1 MDDYSMSSLGE
12 SKNEWCAR
20 LVNILTPAVIDGLKS
35 IFKEALE
42 LCEENDE
49 HDKYLM
55 TFQTFLSRIPKW
67 NDSIIGEERARIET
81 FTKCGYL
88 EELITCVH
96 VIQLKALTCVRVG
109 QKQKKIDIDIPSA
122 DVFIHKVYINVAR
135 KLYTNVYLFE
145 AELAPLDLQK
155 NNRQLELFAQE
166 SILNTIRDTMPVE
179 SILRAYMDETEEEEV
194 DIKEEIIEEPVKE
207 EHVQEEAVQKEA
219 VQKEAVQEEAVNNEN
234 SLPIAIE
241 PVTGA
246 PTLGLPALGAPAL
259 GAQALGAPTL
269 GAAPMSDV
277 NMIMNDTVSE
287 TMQSIPSQTENI
299 SFSNT
304 DKAQDTLGNETLVSA
319 PKTIERL
326 EQIALDGAQKRRDE
340 EADDDDED
348 DDYEER
354 ITIGG
359 NVNIDT
365 LDINDMNAPSS
376 RPPIVLDDIEFL

>member
-122 DVFIHKVYINVAR
+122 DVFIHKAYINVAR

-166 SILNTIRDTMPVE
+166 SILNTIRETMPVE

-207 EHVQEEAVQKEA
+207 EHVQ
-219 VQKEAVQEEAVNNEN
+219 KEAVQEEAVKEQAVQEEAVNEN

-246 PTLGLPALGAPAL
+246 PLGAQALGAQAL

-277 NMIMNDTVSE
+277 NMIMNDTVLE

-340 EADDDDED
+340 EADDDDD

>member
-20 LVNILTPAVIDGLKS
+20 LVNTLTPALIDGLKS

-49 HDKYLM
+49 TNKYLM

-67 NDSIIGEERARIET
+67 NDSIVGKERERIET

-96 VIQLKALTCVRVG
+96 VVQLKALTCVRVG

-122 DVFIHKVYINVAR
+122 DVFIHNVYINLAR

-145 AELAPLDLQK
+145 ADLPPLELQK
-155 NNRQLELFAQE
+155 NNRQLEIFAQE

-194 DIKEEIIEEPVKE
+194 NIKEEIIEEPIPVVE
-207 EHVQEEAVQKEA
+207 EEEKPPVSVQ
-219 VQKEAVQEEAVNNEN
+219 
-234 SLPIAIE
+234 
-241 PVTGA
+241 A
-246 PTLGLPALGAPAL
+246 P
-259 GAQALGAPTL
+259 
-269 GAAPMSDV
+269 
-277 NMIMNDTVSE
+277 VSE
-287 TMQSIPSQTENI
+287 QHPVSEQAPVSEQPIREEPSESFPIQPSPQQENI

-304 DKAQDTLGNETLVSA
+304 DKAQDALGNETLISA

-326 EQIALDGAQKRRDE
+326 EQIALESAQKRRDE
-340 EADDDDED
+340 ADEEDDEED
-348 DDYEER
+348 DDR
-354 ITIGG
+354 ITIGNAI
-359 NVNIDT
+359 NVNT
-365 LDINDMNAPSS
+365 LDIDDLNKPSDS
-376 RPPIVLDDIEFL
+376 PLILDDIEILS

>member
-49 HDKYLM
+49 LDKYLM

-67 NDSIIGEERARIET
+67 NDSIIGEERVRIET

-194 DIKEEIIEEPVKE
+194 DIKEEIIEEA
-207 EHVQEEAVQKEA
+207 VQE
-219 VQKEAVQEEAVNNEN
+219 EAVQEEAVNEN
-234 SLPIAIE
+234 SLPIASE

-246 PTLGLPALGAPAL
+246 PALGAPAL
-259 GAQALGAPTL
+259 GV
-269 GAAPMSDV
+269 APMSDV
-277 NMIMNDTVSE
+277 NMIMNDTVLE

-340 EADDDDED
+340 EPDDDDED

>member
-1 MDDYSMSSLGE
+1 MSSLGE

-49 HDKYLM
+49 LDKYLM

-166 SILNTIRDTMPVE
+166 SILNTIRETMPVE

-194 DIKEEIIEEPVKE
+194 DIKEEIIEEPV
-207 EHVQEEAVQKEA
+207 QEEAVQKEAVQEEA
-219 VQKEAVQEEAVNNEN
+219 VQKEAVQEEAVNEK
-234 SLPIAIE
+234 SLPIASE

-246 PTLGLPALGAPAL
+246 PLGAPALGAPAL
-259 GAQALGAPTL
+259 GAPALG
-269 GAAPMSDV
+269 APMSDV
-277 NMIMNDTVSE
+277 NMIMNDTVLE

-340 EADDDDED
+340 EADDDED

>member
-122 DVFIHKVYINVAR
+122 DVFIHKAYINVAR

-166 SILNTIRDTMPVE
+166 SILNTIRETMPVE

-194 DIKEEIIEEPVKE
+194 DVKEEIIEEE
-207 EHVQEEAVQKEA
+207 VQEEA
-219 VQKEAVQEEAVNNEN
+219 VQKEAVQEEAVQKEAVNEK
-234 SLPIAIE
+234 SLPIASE

-246 PTLGLPALGAPAL
+246 PALGAPL
-259 GAQALGAPTL
+259 GV
-269 GAAPMSDV
+269 APMSDV
-277 NMIMNDTVSE
+277 NMIMNDTVLE

-340 EADDDDED
+340 EADDDED

>member
-194 DIKEEIIEEPVKE
+194 DIKEEIIEEEVQE
-207 EHVQEEAVQKEA
+207 EVQEEAVQ
-219 VQKEAVQEEAVNNEN
+219 EEAANEK
-234 SLPIAIE
+234 SLPIASE

-246 PTLGLPALGAPAL
+246 PLGAP
-259 GAQALGAPTL
+259 LGAPR
-269 GAAPMSDV
+269 SDV

>member
-49 HDKYLM
+49 LDKYLM

-166 SILNTIRDTMPVE
+166 SILNTIRETMPVE

-194 DIKEEIIEEPVKE
+194 DIKEEIIEEPV
-207 EHVQEEAVQKEA
+207 QEEA
-219 VQKEAVQEEAVNNEN
+219 VQKEAVQEEAVNEK
-234 SLPIAIE
+234 SLPIASE
-241 PVTGA
+241 PITGA
-246 PTLGLPALGAPAL
+246 PLGAPAL
-259 GAQALGAPTL
+259 GAPLGV
-269 GAAPMSDV
+269 APMSDV
-277 NMIMNDTVSE
+277 NMIMNDTVLE

-340 EADDDDED
+340 EADDDED

>member
-1 MDDYSMSSLGE
+1 MSSLGE

-49 HDKYLM
+49 LDKYLM

-194 DIKEEIIEEPVKE
+194 DIKEEIIEEEVQE
-207 EHVQEEAVQKEA
+207 EVQEEAVQEEA
-219 VQKEAVQEEAVNNEN
+219 AQEEAANEK
-234 SLPIAIE
+234 SLPIASE

-246 PTLGLPALGAPAL
+246 PAPGAPALGAPAP
-259 GAQALGAPTL
+259 GAPAP

>member
-49 HDKYLM
+49 LDKYLM

-194 DIKEEIIEEPVKE
+194 DIKEEIIEEE
-207 EHVQEEAVQKEA
+207 VQEEAVQEEA
-219 VQKEAVQEEAVNNEN
+219 AQEEAANEK
-234 SLPIAIE
+234 SLPIASE

-246 PTLGLPALGAPAL
+246 PAPGAPA
-259 GAQALGAPTL
+259 P

-277 NMIMNDTVSE
+277 NMIMNDIVSE

>member
-194 DIKEEIIEEPVKE
+194 DIKEEIIEEEVQE
-207 EHVQEEAVQKEA
+207 EVQEEAVQ
-219 VQKEAVQEEAVNNEN
+219 EEAANEK
-234 SLPIAIE
+234 SLPIASE

-246 PTLGLPALGAPAL
+246 PAPGAPALGAPA
-259 GAQALGAPTL
+259 L

>member
-49 HDKYLM
+49 LDKYLM

-67 NDSIIGEERARIET
+67 NDSIIGEERVRIET

-194 DIKEEIIEEPVKE
+194 DIKEEIIEEA
-207 EHVQEEAVQKEA
+207 VQE
-219 VQKEAVQEEAVNNEN
+219 EAVQEEAVNEN
-234 SLPIAIE
+234 SLPIASE

-246 PTLGLPALGAPAL
+246 PALGAPAL
-259 GAQALGAPTL
+259 GAPALGAPAL
-269 GAAPMSDV
+269 GSPALGVAPMSDV
-277 NMIMNDTVSE
+277 NMIMNDTVLE

-340 EADDDDED
+340 EPDDDDED

>member
-122 DVFIHKVYINVAR
+122 DVFIHKAYINVAR

-194 DIKEEIIEEPVKE
+194 DINEEIIEEQ
-207 EHVQEEAVQKEA
+207 VQEEPVQEEPVQEEPVQKE
-219 VQKEAVQEEAVNNEN
+219 VVHKEAVNNEN

-246 PTLGLPALGAPAL
+246 PA
-259 GAQALGAPTL
+259 L

>member
-194 DIKEEIIEEPVKE
+194 DIKEEIIEEEVQE
-207 EHVQEEAVQKEA
+207 EVQEEAVQ
-219 VQKEAVQEEAVNNEN
+219 EEAANEK
-234 SLPIAIE
+234 SLPIASE

-246 PTLGLPALGAPAL
+246 PAPGAPALGAPAL
-259 GAQALGAPTL
+259 GAPALGAPALGAPALGAPAL

-277 NMIMNDTVSE
+277 NMIMNDIVSE

>member
-20 LVNILTPAVIDGLKS
+20 LVNILTPALIDGLKS

-49 HDKYLM
+49 NDKYLM

-67 NDSIIGEERARIET
+67 NDSIIGEERVRIEK

-96 VIQLKALTCVRVG
+96 VVQLKALTCVRVG

-122 DVFIHKVYINVAR
+122 DNFIHKVYINVAR

-145 AELAPLDLQK
+145 VELPPLDLQK

-179 SILRAYMDETEEEEV
+179 NILRAYMDETEEDEI
-194 DIKEEIIEEPVKE
+194 DIKEEIVEEPIEKTVQ
-207 EHVQEEAVQKEA
+207 VQEASSPASQPPSPV
-219 VQKEAVQEEAVNNEN
+219 EEAPINKSPINQAPINQAPINQAPIPNN
-234 SLPIAIE
+234 
-241 PVTGA
+241 
-246 PTLGLPALGAPAL
+246 
-259 GAQALGAPTL
+259 
-269 GAAPMSDV
+269 
-277 NMIMNDTVSE
+277 
-287 TMQSIPSQTENI
+287 ENI

-304 DKAQDTLGNETLVSA
+304 DMALDTLGNETPISA
-319 PKTIERL
+319 PKDIERL
-326 EQIALDGAQKRRDE
+326 EKIALDAAQKRREDD
-340 EADDDDED
+340 AYDDDDENE
-348 DDYEER
+348 EER
-354 ITIGG
+354 ITIGD
-359 NVNIDT
+359 NINIET
-365 LDINDMNAPSS
+365 LDINDMNNTDT
-376 RPPIVLDDIEFL
+376 RPPIVLDGIEILS

>member
-49 HDKYLM
+49 LDKYLM

-67 NDSIIGEERARIET
+67 NDSIIGEERTRIET
-81 FTKCGYL
+81 LTKCGYL

-96 VIQLKALTCVRVG
+96 VVQLKALTCVRVG

-122 DVFIHKVYINVAR
+122 DIFIHKVYINVAR

-145 AELAPLDLQK
+145 VDLQPLDLQK

-166 SILNTIRDTMPVE
+166 SILNTIRETMPVE
-179 SILRAYMDETEEEEV
+179 NILRAYMDETEEEEV
-194 DIKEEIIEEPVKE
+194 NIQEEIVEELINGDPVNE
-207 EHVQEEAVQKEA
+207 EEEAANKNPA
-219 VQKEAVQEEAVNNEN
+219 NKNPA
-234 SLPIAIE
+234 PIAID
-241 PVTGA
+241 PGSA
-246 PTLGLPALGAPAL
+246 APAV
-259 GAQALGAPTL
+259 
-269 GAAPMSDV
+269 AAPAV
-277 NMIMNDTVSE
+277 AAPAVAAPAVAAPVE
-287 TMQSIPSQTENI
+287 TIQSNLAQTEKI

-304 DKAQDTLGNETLVSA
+304 DNAQDALGNETLISA

-326 EQIALDGAQKRRDE
+326 EQISLDAAQKRREEDE
-340 EADDDDED
+340 EDDDD

-354 ITIGG
+354 ITIGDS
-359 NVNIDT
+359 VNIDT
-365 LDINDMNAPSS
+365 LDINDMNKPST
-376 RPPIVLDDIEFL
+376 RPPIVLHDIEIL

>member
-49 HDKYLM
+49 LDKYLM

-67 NDSIIGEERARIET
+67 NDSIIGEERVRIET

-194 DIKEEIIEEPVKE
+194 DIKEEIIEEA
-207 EHVQEEAVQKEA
+207 VQE
-219 VQKEAVQEEAVNNEN
+219 EAVQEEAVNEN
-234 SLPIAIE
+234 SLPIASE

-246 PTLGLPALGAPAL
+246 PALGAPAL
-259 GAQALGAPTL
+259 GSPALGV
-269 GAAPMSDV
+269 APMSDV
-277 NMIMNDTVSE
+277 NMIMNDTVLE

-340 EADDDDED
+340 EPDDDDED

>member
-49 HDKYLM
+49 LDKYLM

-67 NDSIIGEERARIET
+67 NDSIIGEERVRIET

-194 DIKEEIIEEPVKE
+194 DIKEEIIEEAVQE
-207 EHVQEEAVQKEA
+207 EAVQEEAVQEEAVQKEA
-219 VQKEAVQEEAVNNEN
+219 VNEN
-234 SLPIAIE
+234 SLPIASE

-246 PTLGLPALGAPAL
+246 PALGAPAL
-259 GAQALGAPTL
+259 GAPALGAPAL
-269 GAAPMSDV
+269 GSPALGVAPMSDV
-277 NMIMNDTVSE
+277 NMIMNDTVLE

-340 EADDDDED
+340 EPDDDDED

>member
-49 HDKYLM
+49 LDKYLM

-67 NDSIIGEERARIET
+67 NDSIIGEERVRIET

-194 DIKEEIIEEPVKE
+194 DIKEEIIEEA
-207 EHVQEEAVQKEA
+207 VQEEAVQKEA
-219 VQKEAVQEEAVNNEN
+219 VNEN
-234 SLPIAIE
+234 SLPIASE

-246 PTLGLPALGAPAL
+246 PALGAPAL
-259 GAQALGAPTL
+259 GSPALGV
-269 GAAPMSDV
+269 APMSDV
-277 NMIMNDTVSE
+277 NMIMNDTVLE

-340 EADDDDED
+340 EPDDDDED

>member
-194 DIKEEIIEEPVKE
+194 DIKEEIIEEQ
-207 EHVQEEAVQKEA
+207 VQEEPVQEEP

-246 PTLGLPALGAPAL
+246 PALGAPAL
-259 GAQALGAPTL
+259 GAPTL
-269 GAAPMSDV
+269 GAPPMTDV

>member
-1 MDDYSMSSLGE
+1 MSSLGE

-122 DVFIHKVYINVAR
+122 DVFIHKAYINVAR

-166 SILNTIRDTMPVE
+166 SILNTIRETMPVE

-194 DIKEEIIEEPVKE
+194 DVKEEIIEEE
-207 EHVQEEAVQKEA
+207 VQEEA
-219 VQKEAVQEEAVNNEN
+219 VQKEAVQEEAVQKEAVNEK
-234 SLPIAIE
+234 SLPIASE

-246 PTLGLPALGAPAL
+246 PALGAPL
-259 GAQALGAPTL
+259 GV
-269 GAAPMSDV
+269 APMSDV
-277 NMIMNDTVSE
+277 NMIMNDTVLE

>member
-1 MDDYSMSSLGE
+1 MSSLGE

-49 HDKYLM
+49 LDKYLM

-67 NDSIIGEERARIET
+67 NDSIIGEERVRIET

-194 DIKEEIIEEPVKE
+194 DIKEEIIEEA
-207 EHVQEEAVQKEA
+207 VQE
-219 VQKEAVQEEAVNNEN
+219 EAVQEEAVNEN
-234 SLPIAIE
+234 SLPIASE

-246 PTLGLPALGAPAL
+246 PALGAPAL
-259 GAQALGAPTL
+259 GAPALGAPAL
-269 GAAPMSDV
+269 GSPALGVAPMSDV
-277 NMIMNDTVSE
+277 NMIMNDTVLE

-340 EADDDDED
+340 EPDDDDED

>member
-122 DVFIHKVYINVAR
+122 DVFIHKAYINVAR

-194 DIKEEIIEEPVKE
+194 DIKEEIIEEQVQEEPVQE
-207 EHVQEEAVQKEA
+207 EPVQEEAVQEEAVQKEA
-219 VQKEAVQEEAVNNEN
+219 VHKEAVNNEN

-246 PTLGLPALGAPAL
+246 PALGAPAL
-259 GAQALGAPTL
+259 GAPTL
-269 GAAPMSDV
+269 GAPPMTDV

-340 EADDDDED
+340 EADDDDD

>member
-49 HDKYLM
+49 LDKYLM

-194 DIKEEIIEEPVKE
+194 DIKEEIIEEPVQE
-207 EHVQEEAVQKEA
+207 EVQEEAVQ
-219 VQKEAVQEEAVNNEN
+219 EEAANEK
-234 SLPIAIE
+234 SLPIASE
-241 PVTGA
+241 
-246 PTLGLPALGAPAL
+246 PALGAPAL
-259 GAQALGAPTL
+259 GAPALGAPAL

-277 NMIMNDTVSE
+277 NMIMNDTVLE

>member
-194 DIKEEIIEEPVKE
+194 DIKEEIIEEE
-207 EHVQEEAVQKEA
+207 VQEEA
-219 VQKEAVQEEAVNNEN
+219 VQKEAVQEEAVQKEAANEK
-234 SLPIAIE
+234 SLPIASE

-246 PTLGLPALGAPAL
+246 PALGAPL
-259 GAQALGAPTL
+259 GV
-269 GAAPMSDV
+269 APMSDV
-277 NMIMNDTVSE
+277 NMIMNDTVLE

>member
-49 HDKYLM
+49 LDKYLM

-194 DIKEEIIEEPVKE
+194 DIKEEIIEEEVQE
-207 EHVQEEAVQKEA
+207 EVQEEAVQ
-219 VQKEAVQEEAVNNEN
+219 EEAANEK
-234 SLPIAIE
+234 SLPIASE

-246 PTLGLPALGAPAL
+246 PAPGAPALGAPA
-259 GAQALGAPTL
+259 L

-277 NMIMNDTVSE
+277 NMIMNDIVSE

>member
-1 MDDYSMSSLGE
+1 MSSLGE

-194 DIKEEIIEEPVKE
+194 DIKEEIIEEE
-207 EHVQEEAVQKEA
+207 VQEEA
-219 VQKEAVQEEAVNNEN
+219 VQKEAVQEEAVQKEAVNEK
-234 SLPIAIE
+234 SLPIASE

-246 PTLGLPALGAPAL
+246 PALGAPL
-259 GAQALGAPTL
+259 GV
-269 GAAPMSDV
+269 APMSDV
-277 NMIMNDTVSE
+277 NMIMNDTVLE